1 MPYAL
6 LVAGIALLL
15 LGGTLL
21 VRGASGIA
29 RGFNVSPMM
38 IGLTVVAFGTST
50 PELVV
55 NITGALR
62 GETELA
68 FGNAVGSN
76 LANFGLVLG
85 FAAFLSPIYLEGQ
98 VVRREVPFL
107 LLVTAILMVMAADG
121 TLSNTLPLLDRGDAI
136 ILLLLFTVFVYF
148 MVRDVIREK
157 GDPILREAES
167 FPTTRHKETTPSGG
181 RMALHS
187 VTALVGLACLTLGGQ
202 MTIEQGAVIADI
214 HNVPQV
220 VIGIFVV
227 AVGTSLPEL
236 VTSGIAAYKK
246 ETDLA
251 LGNIVGSNIFN
262 SLVVL
267 PAAGLI
273 QPLPIPEGG
282 ALDLVIGF
290 LFVLVVI
297 PLFFFRNAK
306 ISRREGIALLL
317 TYFGYLVYR
326 FTA

>member
-6 LVAGIALLL
+6 LIAGIALLL
-15 LGGTLL
+15 IGGTLL

-29 RGFNVSPMM
+29 RGFNVSAMM

-55 NITGALR
+55 NITGALQ

-85 FAAFLSPIYLEGQ
+85 FAAVLSPIYLEGQ

-107 LLVTAILMVMAADG
+107 LLVTAILMVMAADS
-121 TLSNTLPLLDRGDAI
+121 TLSGSTSLLDRGDAI
-136 ILLLLFTVFVYF
+136 ILFLLFTVFVYF
-148 MVRDVIREK
+148 IVRDVVREK
-157 GDPILREAES
+157 EDPILREAES
-167 FPTTRHKETTPSGG
+167 FPATSKKEKPRSAS
-181 RMALHS
+181 RMIIHS
-187 VTALVGLACLTLGGQ
+187 VTALAGLGCLTFGGQ
-202 MTIEQGAVIADI
+202 MTIEQGAVIAEL
-214 HNVPQV
+214 HNLPQV

-262 SLVVL
+262 SLFVL
-267 PAAGLI
+267 PAAGI
-273 QPLPIPEGG
+273 IRPLPIPDGG

-297 PLFFFRNAK
+297 PLFFFRNAR

-326 FTA
+326 FSA